1 MLGSQAHT
9 WGAPSHQKG
18 FCETHCSRQS
28 RDCTCPVL
36 LPHPPDAGAPT
47 LVPQGVGRPNSPKH
61 SQVPPPA
68 RDHCWG
74 HVQSCCSSRVITTGC
89 PARTPRTSCPHSPPT
104 NGPGLNLSHTRTFPA
119 WLAGRCQPP
128 ESPPNLTQ
136 QGKNGRDFSKWE
148 PVSASSIHSAS
159 TAGLW
164 GQSRE
169 QGTGTPF
176 LTETPSSGW
185 WPQSRSQR
193 TQNMAGKDA
202 GGTCGDSFP
211 GP

>member
-1 MLGSQAHT
+1 MPSAAAPPARRRGTCLG
-9 WGAPSHQKG
+9 
-18 FCETHCSRQS
+18 
-28 RDCTCPVL
+28 
-36 LPHPPDAGAPT
+36 
-47 LVPQGVGRPNSPKH
+47 PQGVGRPNSPTH
-61 SQVPPPA
+61 SQVPPRA
-68 RDHCWG
+68 RDHRWG
-74 HVQSCCSSRVITTGC
+74 HVQSCCSSSVITTGC

-104 NGPGLNLSHTRTFPA
+104 GPGLNLSHTRTFPA
-119 WLAGRCQPP
+119 RLAGRCQPQ

-136 QGKNGRDFSKWE
+136 QEKNGRDFRKWE

-176 LTETPSSGW
+176 LTETPSSRW
-185 WPQSRSQR
+185 WPQCRSQR
-193 TQNMAGKDA
+193 TQNMARKDA